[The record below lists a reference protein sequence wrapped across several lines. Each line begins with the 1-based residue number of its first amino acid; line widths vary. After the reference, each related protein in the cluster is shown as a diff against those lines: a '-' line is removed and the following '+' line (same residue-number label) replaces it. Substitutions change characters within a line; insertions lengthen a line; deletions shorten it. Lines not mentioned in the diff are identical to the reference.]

1 MAESGWGG
9 FSNDWKKV
17 FQWLEKSGRV
27 FQRLEK
33 FFGVFPMIGKKIPVA
48 AKTAGGAKWRLT
60 VGGGGGYS
68 GTQDIGVDVVVSM
81 KRFGQESLS

>member
-1 MAESGWGG
+1 
-9 FSNDWKKV
+9 
-17 FQWLEKSGRV
+17 
-27 FQRLEK
+27 
-33 FFGVFPMIGKKIPVA
+33 MIGKKIPVA